1 MHRRILLTVAVALA
15 LISSLVPGNAN
26 AALYGTLKINNP
38 TDKFVWVTVYTA
50 NVFSRWGIVKADCIA
65 PRAGWNYRFSQRDDN
80 EVKIRAEVKHGDC
93 RSGNIS
99 DTSDVRKD
107 LGSSAHLEGEIF
119 WHQNRGFFIAF
130 L

>member
-1 MHRRILLTVAVALA
+1 MHRRILLTIALA
-15 LISSLVPGNAN
+15 LISSLIPGNAS

-50 NVFSRWGIVKADCIA
+50 NVFSRWGIVRADCIA
-65 PRAGWNYRFSQRDDN
+65 PKGNWNFRFSQRNDN

-107 LGSSAHLEGEIF
+107 LGSSANLEAEIF